1 MRFVPVSGA
10 GLGEELAARLLEM
23 PPPPGHPLR
32 VAFDT
37 PLPKEVRGV
46 ADTARDAL
54 VRCGRPAVVVSAQ
67 MFYRDASLR
76 YEYGKTDTE
85 SFFSG
90 WLDVAAL
97 QREVLLPLGRPN
109 RPGAL
114 FRFLPSLRDPV
125 SNRSTRV
132 DLLSLPAHGV
142 LLVMGQILLAA
153 PLSFDVT
160 VHFAVSRAGRR
171 RRFDADSQW
180 QLPAFDRYD
189 IDVNPAGVAD
199 FVVRYDDPLRPAL
212 GVAHRR

>member
-23 PPPPGHPLR
+23 SPPEHPLR
-32 VAFDT
+32 VAVDT
-37 PLPKEVRGV
+37 PLPTEVRNV
-46 ADTARDAL
+46 ADSARDAL
-54 VRCGRPAVVVSAQ
+54 VRCGRPAIVVSAR

-85 SFFSG
+85 SFYSG

-97 QREVLLPLGRPN
+97 QREVLTPLGRPDK
-109 RPGAL
+109 PGAL
-114 FRFLPSLRDPV
+114 FQFLPSLRDPV
-125 SNRSTRV
+125 NNRSTRV
-132 DLLSLPAHGV
+132 DRLSLPAHGV
-142 LLVMGQILLAA
+142 LLVTGQILLAA

-160 VHFAVSRAGRR
+160 VHFALSRAARR

-189 IDVNPAGVAD
+189 IDVNPARVAD
-199 FVVRYDDPLRPAL
+199 FVIRYDDPLHPAL
-212 GVAHRR
+212 GVAQRR